1 MWGERR
7 GWQPFDPLTADADVI
22 LKESSGEGTMRRK
35 GCHEESSSPARL
47 RGDGRFTR
55 RSSGERGVYFS
66 GLRRANLA
74 RSTSHSGT

>member
-1 MWGERR
+1 MAIVTIV
-7 GWQPFDPLTADADVI
+7 PKADVI
-22 LKESSGEGTMRRK
+22 LKESSGEDMRRQ

-55 RSSGERGVYFS
+55 RSSGERGFYFS
-66 GLRRANLA
+66 GSRRANLA